1 MLDFLGGAASYIVPT
16 LLVLT
21 TVVTIHE
28 LGHYWAARS
37 CGVAIDRFSIGFG
50 RAIAKWTD
58 KRGVEWRVGWL
69 PLGGYVSFAGDQTAT
84 SMPDREAL
92 DQLRTEVRARE
103 GAGAERRY
111 FHFKPLWQ
119 KAFVVAAGPAANF
132 LLSIAIFSVLLMTL
146 GETRAPP
153 QVSAVVPGSAAER
166 AGFQAGDVIVRAR
179 GRAVDDFREVERLVF
194 LRAGEPID
202 FLVRRGDRTVLLTA
216 APERVTERDPI
227 TGSSVKIGRIGLYG
241 PPRSALTR
249 ERLAP
254 GPALVGGVQDTW
266 GVLESSLTY
275 LGRIVQ
281 GRESGDQLSGPV
293 GIGQAAQGIAQAGAR
308 GGDTLSEKALG
319 SGVALLGMTAL
330 LSVGIGF
337 LNLLPVPILDGGHL
351 AFYAYEAVA
360 RRPVSARLQ
369 AASYRVGLALL
380 LGLMLFVTWNDLQR
394 LKVFQSL
401 GGLFS

>member
-37 CGVAIDRFSIGFG
+37 CGVAIDQFSIGFG

-58 KRGVEWRVGWL
+58 KRGVEWRIGWL

-92 DQLRTEVRARE
+92 DQLKAEVRARE

-132 LLSIAIFSVLLMTL
+132 LLSIAISSVLLMTL
-146 GETRAPP
+146 GESRTPA
-153 QVSAVVPGSAAER
+153 QVSAVQAGSPAEA
-166 AGFQAGDVIVRAR
+166 AGFRPGDVIIRAR
-179 GRAVDDFREVERLVF
+179 GRPVADFSDVQRTVM
-194 LRAGEPID
+194 LRSGEPIE
-202 FLVRRGDRTVLLTA
+202 FLVERGDETVRLTA
-216 APERVTERDPI
+216 TPRRVARRDSA
-227 TGSSVKIGRIGLYG
+227 TKTTAEVGSIGLTG
-241 PPRSALTR
+241 PRGR
-249 ERLAP
+249 EERRRLGP
-254 GPALVGGVQDTW
+254 LPALVGGVQTTW
-266 GVLESSLTY
+266 GVLDTSLTY

-281 GRESGDQLSGPV
+281 GRESGDQLSGPL
-293 GIGQAAQGIAQAGAR
+293 GIAQASGGIAQAGAR
-308 GGDTLSEKALG
+308 GGETLGEKALG
-319 SGVALLGMTAL
+319 SAVALVGMTAL